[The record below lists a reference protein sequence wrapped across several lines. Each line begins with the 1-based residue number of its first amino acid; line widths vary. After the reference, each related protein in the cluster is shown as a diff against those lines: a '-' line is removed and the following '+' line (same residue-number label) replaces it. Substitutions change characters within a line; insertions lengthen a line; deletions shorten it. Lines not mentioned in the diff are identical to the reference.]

1 VAGVIIKKGAKFSNI
16 LIFLGAWSTLKIP
29 MFLFEMSALGY
40 EFAVTRWIV
49 DVVGVIII
57 SVLIERLIS
66 IEEKKEKY
74 KKHAVEL

>member
-1 VAGVIIKKGAKFSNI
+1 
-16 LIFLGAWSTLKIP
+16 